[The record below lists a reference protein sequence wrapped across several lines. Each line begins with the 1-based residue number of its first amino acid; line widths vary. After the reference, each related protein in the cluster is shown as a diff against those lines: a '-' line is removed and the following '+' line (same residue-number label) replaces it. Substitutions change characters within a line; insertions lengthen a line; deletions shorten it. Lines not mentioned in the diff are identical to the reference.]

1 MLPDYTIRES
11 RRAKHVL
18 LRLSVTGELEVVVPS
33 GYDRQQIPAILTQKQ
48 AWIDRVKQRMDSRHA
63 AADSKPQE
71 IHPPRISLPA
81 IGEIWQVEYRST
93 RQPSLKLREYAGKR
107 LILAGATQDWEICKK
122 PLREWIAAKAQRHL
136 IPWLQVVSQ
145 EVNLTFSHATIRR
158 QKTLWGSCTSRK
170 TISLNSKLL
179 FLSEA
184 QVRYVLIHELCHTV
198 HLNHSP
204 DFWALVSQY
213 EPNYRSLDV
222 SLRDARYRIPH
233 WME

>member
-33 GYDRQQIPAILTQKQ
+33 GYDRQQIPAILTHKQ
-48 AWIDRVKQRMDSRHA
+48 AWIDRVKQRMNSRLA
-63 AADSKPQE
+63 TADSKPHE
-71 IHPPRISLPA
+71 IHPARISLPA
-81 IGEIWQVEYRST
+81 IGETWQVEYRST
-93 RQPSLKLREYAGKR
+93 RQPYLKLREYAGKR
-107 LILAGATQDWEICKK
+107 LILAGATHDWESCKK
-122 PLREWIAAKAQRHL
+122 PLREWIATQAQRHL
-136 IPWLQVVSQ
+136 IPWLQAISQ
-145 EVNLTFSHATIRR
+145 ELNLTFSHATIRR

-204 DFWALVSQY
+204 DFWALVGHY